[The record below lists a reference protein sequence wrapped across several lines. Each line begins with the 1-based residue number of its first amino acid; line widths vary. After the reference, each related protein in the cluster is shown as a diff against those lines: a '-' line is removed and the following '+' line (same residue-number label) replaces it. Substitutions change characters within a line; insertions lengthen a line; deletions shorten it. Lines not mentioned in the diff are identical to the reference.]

1 MPRAVQRGRKSSTP
15 RRNNAAGPSSSRES
29 DDSGSRYQAT
39 SSRAPGLVAKGG
51 KVAPGRT
58 RSPAKRRMRPG
69 TRALQEIRKYQ
80 KSTNLLLRKL
90 PFARLV
96 REVALK
102 VAPLSLTQIMW
113 QAMAIECLQEAC
125 EAYLVRLFEDANL
138 CCVHAKRVTLQAK
151 DIWLA
156 QRIGGY
162 MQPLTLS

>member
-1 MPRAVQRGRKSSTP
+1 MPRVVQRGRKASTP
-15 RRNNAAGPSSSRES
+15 RRNDGAGPSTSRDS
-29 DDSGSRYQAT
+29 ADSGSRYQAT
-39 SSRAPGLVAKGG
+39 GSRTPASAVRGG
-51 KVAPGRT
+51 KVAPRGT
-58 RSPAKRRMRPG
+58 RSPVKRRRRPG
-69 TRALQEIRKYQ
+69 TKALLEIRKYQ

-96 REVALK
+96 REVGQK
-102 VAPLSLTQIMW
+102 VMPASLNQLMW
-113 QAMAIECLQEAC
+113 QAAAIECLQEAC